1 MDKFKGTGVALVTP
15 FNENGKVDYNGLQ
28 KLVEFQ
34 INNGTNYLVVQGTTG
49 ESVTLNKEEKISVLD
64 YIIEINAGKL
74 PILLGVGGNS
84 TSDVCEKIKFFS
96 DHKIDGFLSVSPYY
110 NKPSQ
115 QGIYEHFKSIS
126 NATNL
131 PIIIYNVPGRTSSNI
146 TADTTVKLAKDFKN
160 VVGVK
165 EASGNLEQIMTI
177 ILKKPDNFLVIS
189 GDDALTLGH
198 VLVGGDGVISV
209 IANAFAKGFSDEP
222 KYFHIGYRSCT
233 KTYGYVENSIFQ
245 IEKILFTE
253 TKEESNK
260 VFYIGD
266 YESINIEDWANEIAH
281 ELGNS
286 IKRVPFFLIK
296 ILARLGDTLKLFNI
310 NFPMNSFRL
319 KNMTT
324 NNNVNLSSTLKLA
337 PNLPYTRV
345 EGVKR
350 TINWIKINK

>member
-49 ESVTLNKEEKISVLD
+49 ESVTLTNDEKIAVLD

-84 TSDVCEKIKFFS
+84 TSDVCDKIKFFS
-96 DHKIDGFLSVSPYY
+96 GHKIDGFLSVSPYY

-126 NATNL
+126 NSTSL

-146 TADTTVKLAKDFKN
+146 TADTTVQLAKDFKN
-160 VVGVK
+160 IVGIK

-198 VLVGGDGVISV
+198 ILVGGDGVISV
-209 IANAFAKGFSDEP
+209 IANAFPKRFSTMVNAALNENLDLAKEKHYELLEIIHYLFVDGNP
-222 KYFHIGYRSCT
+222 AGIKYLL
-233 KTYGYVENSIFQ
+233 K
-245 IEKILFTE
+245 L
-253 TKEESNK
+253 
-260 VFYIGD
+260 
-266 YESINIEDWANEIAH
+266 INICSDYVRLPLVGVSEETSKKLYSLTA
-281 ELGNS
+281 S
-286 IKRVPFFLIK
+286 ID
-296 ILARLGDTLKLFNI
+296 DTL
-310 NFPMNSFRL
+310 
-319 KNMTT
+319 
-324 NNNVNLSSTLKLA
+324 V
-337 PNLPYTRV
+337 
-345 EGVKR
+345 
-350 TINWIKINK
+350 

>member
-49 ESVTLNKEEKISVLD
+49 ESVTLTNDEKIAVLD

-84 TSDVCEKIKFFS
+84 TSDVCDKIKLFS
-96 DHKIDGFLSVSPYY
+96 GHKIDGFLSVSPYY

-126 NATNL
+126 NSTSL

-146 TADTTVKLAKDFKN
+146 TADTTVQLAKDFKN
-160 VVGVK
+160 IVGIK

-198 VLVGGDGVISV
+198 ILVGGDGVISV
-209 IANAFAKGFSDEP
+209 IANAFPKRFSTMVNAALNKNLDLAKEKHYELLEIIHYLFVDGNP
-222 KYFHIGYRSCT
+222 AGIKYLL
-233 KTYGYVENSIFQ
+233 K
-245 IEKILFTE
+245 L
-253 TKEESNK
+253 
-260 VFYIGD
+260 
-266 YESINIEDWANEIAH
+266 INICSDYVRLPLVGVTEETSKKLYSLTA
-281 ELGNS
+281 S
-286 IKRVPFFLIK
+286 ID
-296 ILARLGDTLKLFNI
+296 DTL
-310 NFPMNSFRL
+310 
-319 KNMTT
+319 
-324 NNNVNLSSTLKLA
+324 V
-337 PNLPYTRV
+337 
-345 EGVKR
+345 
-350 TINWIKINK
+350 